1 MRFKHSMRYNSE
13 TQDSCGYRRLVES
26 YRNYDGRSCQRTLLN
41 VGFVGHIL
49 PEQMNKIQKQ
59 LTLRAERKIDLFQDQ
74 DPMVMEYAEKYGS
87 ELVDRKKVDISKNTE
102 KKQGRLVDVE
112 TIKHENVREIGAEW
126 LSYQALEQLKVAEF
140 LKGLGWEEEV
150 ISLALTQIISRAV
163 YPNFEPAVGFKKT
176 LPSVK
181 SPIIQWKK

>member
-1 MRFKHSMRYNSE
+1 MQAFSFILGGLEASVK
-13 TQDSCGYRRLVES
+13 QL
-26 YRNYDGRSCQRTLLN
+26 YDGMYR
-41 VGFVGHIL
+41 VII

-102 KKQGRLVDVE
+102 KKQGRLVDFE

-150 ISLALTQIISRAV
+150 DFCPDVLYA
-163 YPNFEPAVGFKKT
+163 
-176 LPSVK
+176 
-181 SPIIQWKK
+181 